1 MAIKKEISSH
11 DWQEI
16 KLANLKAHIT
26 SVIDN
31 DNIIGGGAP
40 GGAGTSSPAWTS
52 FGDSTNPF
60 VKVEAE
66 SYGSVFKLASDKSS
80 FIVTVP
86 CIFEFSGCVHFE
98 NNDGSANDVV
108 IGLRI
113 YKNGDSEARCSQVFW
128 SGSIKGTDGKETLR
142 YAGTDVTHRPNEY
155 FNLQYYFDSS
165 GDIDFTSSSVFD
177 NQVAATLYVKAIGL
191 PQFTDR
197 NEKIVWHI
205 TNP

>member
-26 SVIDN
+26 GPIDSS
-31 DNIIGGGAP
+31 NIVGAN
-40 GGAGTSSPAWTS
+40 GDTSAWTS

-66 SYGSVFKLASDKSS
+66 SYGDVFKLASDKSS

-86 CIFEFSGCVHFE
+86 CIFEFSGCVHIQ
-98 NNDGSANDVV
+98 NQSGASGNDVD

-113 YKNGDSEARCSQVFW
+113 YKNGNSEARCSQVW
-128 SGSIKGTDGKETLR
+128 YSVTLKDDDGEETLR
-142 YAGTDVTHRPNEY
+142 YTGTDVTHKPNEY
-155 FNLQYYFDSS
+155 FNLQYYFDDDGSS
-165 GDIDFTSSSVFD
+165 DVNFDSSATFD